1 MCCAGRAQCSETGL
15 LCSTEARGSNPAGFV
30 VQTSNLHVR
39 SDSFI
44 AWNEGDADRLRREAL
59 LADVGA
65 VMSKTGARSCSRK
78 SFHGV
83 RAFANGAARMKHLHR
98 RKPRRR
104 AVVLEVAKKVRS
116 TCAAVGSL
124 RLVTVGAGPMTRLG
138 YPGETPGTRIAQP

>member
-1 MCCAGRAQCSETGL
+1 MCCAGRAQCDASRL
-15 LCSTEARGSNPAGFV
+15 LCSTEARWSNPPGSVFQV
-30 VQTSNLHVR
+30 SNPSVR
-39 SDSFI
+39 SDRTGVFR
-44 AWNEGDADRLRREAL
+44 NEGDADRLRREAL

-138 YPGETPGTRIAQP
+138 YPGETPGT